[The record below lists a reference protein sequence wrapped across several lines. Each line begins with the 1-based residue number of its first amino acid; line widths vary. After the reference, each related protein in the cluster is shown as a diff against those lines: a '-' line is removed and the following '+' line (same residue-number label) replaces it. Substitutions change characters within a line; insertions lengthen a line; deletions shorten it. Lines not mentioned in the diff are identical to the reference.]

1 MQAKSLISS
10 SIECIDPKLSG
21 KKALDLMD
29 QYRINH
35 LAIVKDNYYQ
45 GILSRNEILSWE
57 STENKISKYSSRLA
71 SAHVKSDQH
80 LFDII
85 EVLEK
90 NSLSIVPVIENDNK
104 YFGVITIEKLI
115 HTIAKSVTIQ
125 SIGGIIVLEMNSRD
139 YTLTEIASIV
149 ESYNTKILSS
159 YVISNPN
166 STKIDLTLKLDKED
180 ISAIVKDFE
189 RRGYQVSASFKNDN
203 TNDDQ
208 SIERYESLLR
218 FLNP

>member
-1 MQAKSLISS
+1 MEFELKLKKKNRIVA
-10 SIECIDPKLSG
+10 IDFTRG
-21 KKALDLMD
+21 IAVALMIVAHIGMFGIITANNLM
-29 QYRINH
+29 
-35 LAIVKDNYYQ
+35 K
-45 GILSRNEILSWE
+45 
-57 STENKISKYSSRLA
+57 NKISKYSSSLA

-203 TNDDQ
+203 TSDDQ

>member
-1 MQAKSLISS
+1 MQAKALISS

-21 KKALDLMD
+21 EKALDLMD
-29 QYRINH
+29 KYRINH

-57 STENKISKYSSRLA
+57 STTNIISKYTNCLA
-71 SAHVKSDQH
+71 PAHVTSNQH

-90 NSLSIVPVIENDNK
+90 NSLSIVPVTDNNNK

-115 HTIAKSVTIQ
+115 HTIAKSAAIQ

-166 STKIDLTLKLDKED
+166 STKIDLTLKLDKDD

-189 RRGYQVSASFKNDN
+189 RRGYQVSASFKND
-203 TNDDQ
+203 TTDDDQ
-208 SIERYESLLR
+208 SIDRYESLMR

>member
-1 MQAKSLISS
+1 MQAKALISS
-10 SIECIDPKLSG
+10 SIEGIDPKLSG
-21 KKALDLMD
+21 EKALNLMD

-57 STENKISKYSSRLA
+57 STENKISKYSSSLA

-203 TNDDQ
+203 TSDDQ

>member
-1 MQAKSLISS
+1 MQAKVLISS

-57 STENKISKYSSRLA
+57 STENKISKYSSSLA

-203 TNDDQ
+203 TSDDQ

>member
-1 MQAKSLISS
+1 MQAKALIST

-45 GILSRNEILSWE
+45 GILSRNEILRWE
-57 STENKISKYSSRLA
+57 STENIISKYSSSLA

-90 NSLSIVPVIENDNK
+90 NSLSIVPVIGNDNK

-115 HTIAKSVTIQ
+115 HTIAKSFTIQ
-125 SIGGIIVLEMNSRD
+125 SIGCIIVLEMDSRD

-159 YVISNPN
+159 FVIPNPN
-166 STKIDLTLKLDKED
+166 STKIDLTLKLDKEN

-189 RRGYQVSASFKNDN
+189 RRGYQVSASFKNENTDDN
-203 TNDDQ
+203 Q
-208 SIERYESLLR
+208 SIDRYESLMR

>member
-1 MQAKSLISS
+1 MQAKALISS

-57 STENKISKYSSRLA
+57 STTNIISKYTNCLA
-71 SAHVKSDQH
+71 PAHVTSNQH

-90 NSLSIVPVIENDNK
+90 NSLSIVPVTDNNNK

-115 HTIAKSVTIQ
+115 HTIAKSAAIQ

-166 STKIDLTLKLDKED
+166 STKIDLTLKLDKDD

-189 RRGYQVSASFKNDN
+189 RRGYQVSASFKND
-203 TNDDQ
+203 TTDDDQ
-208 SIERYESLLR
+208 SIDRYESLMR

>member
-1 MQAKSLISS
+1 MQAKALISS

-21 KKALDLMD
+21 EKAIDLMD
-29 QYRINH
+29 KYRIHH

-57 STENKISKYSSRLA
+57 STTNIISKYTNCLA
-71 SAHVKSDQH
+71 PAHVTSNQH

-90 NSLSIVPVIENDNK
+90 NSLSIVPVIDNNNK

-166 STKIDLTLKLDKED
+166 STKIDLTLKLDKDD

-189 RRGYQVSASFKNDN
+189 RRGYQVSASFKND
-203 TNDDQ
+203 TTDDDQ
-208 SIERYESLLR
+208 SIDRYESLMR

>member
-1 MQAKSLISS
+1 
-10 SIECIDPKLSG
+10 
-21 KKALDLMD
+21 MD

-57 STENKISKYSSRLA
+57 STENKISKYSSSLA

-203 TNDDQ
+203 TSDDQ

>member
-1 MQAKSLISS
+1 MQAKALISS
-10 SIECIDPKLSG
+10 SIEFIDPKLSG

-57 STENKISKYSSRLA
+57 STENKISKYSSSLA

-203 TNDDQ
+203 TSDDQ